1 MLVVIGDVYRYYYD
15 EDYAVTDYYSTCQA
29 YGSDDS
35 FTFVN
40 FYTTGINPQLIGS
53 YRQDG
58 SYSDVRITPDGYL
71 YLITNYTSDSF
82 DSIGDAENTD
92 RYIPSYTENDEKFTF
107 NPDDILLPE
116 EGFSECRYISYTV
129 VGSLDLNTYGEV
141 SSADR
146 KAIAGFSGNVY
157 CSEDNLY
164 TVSGYTESTVTRISL
179 DNGMINPAA
188 SCKIDGYVNDQF
200 SMSEYQGYFRIAVTN
215 VTWTETQGDGYI
227 SYSQESIN
235 NYVYVLDMELNVVGS
250 IGDFGVDEII
260 RSVNFS
266 GNMAYVVTYEQTDPL
281 FAIDLTDPGNIV
293 ILDEYSITGY
303 SSYMQSYGDNLLLG
317 FGVNAD
323 EEGVTDGVKIVMF
336 DTDNPENLDEVGIY
350 IIDSGEHDSLYS
362 DAVWYRKAL
371 LIDSEKNLIGVPVTY
386 YDYYDEWYSYHDYN
400 KYMFFS
406 YDNGEFVLR
415 GEVTYPESE
424 NSERVIYIGD
434 YLYVLSSG
442 AFISADMDTIEV
454 TDNVDF
460 T

>member
-1 MLVVIGDVYRYYYD
+1 
-15 EDYAVTDYYSTCQA
+15 
-29 YGSDDS
+29 
-35 FTFVN
+35 
-40 FYTTGINPQLIGS
+40 
-53 YRQDG
+53 
-58 SYSDVRITPDGYL
+58 
-71 YLITNYTSDSF
+71 
-82 DSIGDAENTD
+82 
-92 RYIPSYTENDEKFTF
+92 
-107 NPDDILLPE
+107 
-116 EGFSECRYISYTV
+116 
-129 VGSLDLNTYGEV
+129 
-141 SSADR
+141 
-146 KAIAGFSGNVY
+146 
-157 CSEDNLY
+157 
-164 TVSGYTESTVTRISL
+164 
-179 DNGMINPAA
+179 MINPAA

-215 VTWTETQGDGYI
+215 VTWTETQGDGYV